1 MAELDTSETGSD
13 TGLRPGL
20 RQRHLSMIAIGGVI
34 GAGLFV
40 GSGKTV
46 HDVGPGVLLSYALA
60 GLVVV
65 LVMRML
71 GEMSAASPE
80 TGSFSAYA
88 DRAIGRWA
96 GFSVGWL
103 YAAFWILVLPVEA
116 VAGALTINRWVGW
129 DDSKQWIWALA
140 LMTALTVANVLSVR
154 NYGEFEFWFASI
166 KVVAITLFLAVGV
179 LAVAGLIPGLRA
191 PGTSNLL
198 GHGGLFPH
206 GPLAV
211 LGAVPVVAF
220 SFIGAEIATIAAGE
234 SQDPANAVRKAVNSV
249 VWRVLVFYVG
259 SLAIVVTLLPWDDAS
274 VKESPYVA
282 VMKLYDAGSAAT
294 IMDVIVLTAVLS
306 CLNSSLYTASRM
318 LFSLSERG
326 DAPKFLSRLNGAGSP
341 RNAVLAATV
350 VGFAAVACSYKWK
363 DGVFSFLIES
373 TGGIALLIWLVIA
386 VSQLRMRKTFE
397 RDGVLLPVRMWGY
410 PHLTVAAIAG
420 IVVLYLGFGL
430 ERATRPKFLLTTA
443 IAVVVVAWGLARDA
457 CARRRAAQTT
467 AG

>member
-1 MAELDTSETGSD
+1 MTDPDSSAPEAHG
-13 TGLRPGL
+13 GLRPGL

-40 GSGKTV
+40 GSGKTI
-46 HDVGPGVLLSYALA
+46 HDVGPGVLFSYALA

-116 VAGALTINRWVGW
+116 AAGAITINRWAGW
-129 DDSKQWIWALA
+129 DDSRQWIWALL
-140 LMTALTVANVLSVR
+140 LMAVLTTTNVLSVR
-154 NYGEFEFWFASI
+154 NYGEFEFWFALI
-166 KVVAITLFLAVGV
+166 KVVAIVVFLVFGV
-179 LAVAGLIPGLRA
+179 LAVAGLAPGLRP
-191 PGTSNLL
+191 PGASNLL

-206 GPLAV
+206 GGRVV
-211 LGAVPVVAF
+211 LGVVPVVAF

-234 SQDPANAVRKAVNSV
+234 SQNPASAVRKAVRSV
-249 VWRVLVFYVG
+249 VWRVLVFYLG

-274 VKESPYVA
+274 VKQSPYVA
-282 VMKLYDAGSAAT
+282 VMKLYNVPYAAT
-294 IMDVIVLTAVLS
+294 IMDGIVLTAVLS

-326 DAPKFLSRLNGAGSP
+326 DAPRSLGRLNKAGSP

-350 VGFAAVACSYKWK
+350 VGFVAVVFNYKWP

-373 TGGIALLIWLVIA
+373 SGGIALLIWLVIA
-386 VSQLRMRKTFE
+386 VSQLRMRPSLE
-397 RDGVLLPVRMWGY
+397 RGGTPLAVRMWGY
-410 PHLTVAAIAG
+410 PFLTVATIAG
-420 IVVLYLGFGL
+420 VAALFLGIGL
-430 ERATRPKFLLTTA
+430 EQSTRAQFFLASA
-443 IAVVVVAWGLARDA
+443 IAVVVVAWGLVRDFL
-457 CARRRAAQTT
+457 ARRRAMR
-467 AG
+467 

>member
-1 MAELDTSETGSD
+1 MTELDTSEPEARE
-13 TGLRPGL
+13 GLRPGL

-40 GSGKTV
+40 GSGKTI

-116 VAGALTINRWVGW
+116 AAGAITINRWAGW
-129 DDSKQWIWALA
+129 DDSRQWIWALL
-140 LMTALTVANVLSVR
+140 LMAVLTTTNVLSVR
-154 NYGEFEFWFASI
+154 NYGEFEFWFALI
-166 KVVAITLFLAVGV
+166 KVVAIALFLVVGV

-206 GPLAV
+206 GPLVV
-211 LGAVPVVAF
+211 LSAVPVVAF

-249 VWRVLVFYVG
+249 VWRVLVFYLG
-259 SLAIVVTLLPWDDAS
+259 SLAVVVTLLPWDDAS

-282 VMKLYDAGSAAT
+282 VMKLYNVPYAAT
-294 IMDVIVLTAVLS
+294 IMDGIVLTAVLS

-326 DAPKFLSRLNGAGSP
+326 DAPKFLSGLNKAGSP

-350 VGFAAVACSYKWK
+350 VGFVAVVFNYKWP

-386 VSQLRMRKTFE
+386 VSQLRLRKSLE
-397 RDGVLLPVRMWGY
+397 LGGGPLMVRMWGFPY
-410 PHLTVAAIAG
+410 LTIATIAG
-420 IVVLYLGFGL
+420 IVVLFLGVGW
-430 ERATRPKFLLTTA
+430 ERSSRTQFFLTSA
-443 IAVVVVAWGLARDA
+443 IAAVVVAWGIVRDVL
-457 CARRRAAQTT
+457 ARRRAMR
-467 AG
+467 